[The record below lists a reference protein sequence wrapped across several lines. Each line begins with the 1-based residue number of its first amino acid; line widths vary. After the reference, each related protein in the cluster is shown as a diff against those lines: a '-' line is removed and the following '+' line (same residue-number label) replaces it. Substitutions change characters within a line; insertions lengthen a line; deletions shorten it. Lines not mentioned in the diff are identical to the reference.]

1 MTDVETADGN
11 DLVVD
16 AFESTLDNAR
26 NIIAI
31 EGDSAFGFSG
41 MEIET
46 ICRYRLPVVVLVFD
60 NGGVY
65 RGDEI
70 NPHSADP
77 APTVLL
83 HSSRYDTLIEAFG
96 GVGYHA
102 ETSEQVAAA
111 VRSALASGEPA
122 LVDCVIDP
130 AVGTES
136 GHLQKL
142 RRPSHEEET

>member
-1 MTDVETADGN
+1 MIV
-11 DLVVD
+11 
-16 AFESTLDNAR
+16 
-26 NIIAI
+26 I
-31 EGDSAFGFSG
+31 
-41 MEIET
+41 
-46 ICRYRLPVVVLVFD
+46 VFD

-70 NPHSADP
+70 NTCSADP

-102 ETSEQVAAA
+102 ETPDEVASAL
-111 VRSALASGEPA
+111 RSALTTTDPA
-122 LVDCVIDP
+122 LIHCVIDP
-130 AVGTES
+130 AAGTES

-142 RRPSHEEET
+142 NRPVHEEET